1 MVGVW
6 NGSFYSSRARTDA
19 NPFTLTVSGQ
29 DSAGNFNGKVAN
41 AALGPFGLG
50 IAGKINGNQVTLS
63 YQTVVSV
70 CNGTFT
76 EENGHTRYQADCLTR
91 DGNGPQSSNFLDMTR
106 Q

>member
-6 NGSFYSSRARTDA
+6 KGSFYSSRARADA
-19 NPFTLTVSGQ
+19 NPFTLTISGQ
-29 DSAGNFNGKVAN
+29 DGAGNFNGKVAN
-41 AALGPFGLG
+41 AALGPFALG
-50 IAGKINGNQVTLS
+50 ISGKIDNNQVTLS
-63 YQTVVSV
+63 YQTAVGV